1 MSDTLPLSIQ
11 NNRRMD
17 KWLAFNPGGTVKLAV
32 GKVEIG
38 QGILT
43 ALSQI
48 AAEELDVAVGR
59 IDILAGDTEDAPDE
73 GSTSSSQSI
82 EMSGRSVRLISAEL
96 RTRILGRL
104 AQRLN
109 CSVDDLSVTDGAFLQ
124 DGNATGHD
132 YWSFAGPEDFAAD
145 IEGSATPKPPAAY
158 KVVGQPVPRRDL
170 IAKVSGAA
178 FIHDIVRPGML
189 HARILR
195 QPSRDARLATLDETA
210 IIRAVGGEID
220 IVRVGDFVAFV
231 GPDETVVQ
239 RAAVAA
245 PTHASWTGVRQLH
258 PAQQEAAWFLTQ
270 PSNDRHYGD
279 PNPPASTEAPAEAGT
294 SAPARP
300 PADLDGGTSTGPV
313 PADTRAPDTAITGTV
328 TPAARIIVS
337 QTYSRPYVAHAA
349 LAPSCALAEYRD
361 GHLSVWSH
369 TQAVYPLRNSLADIL
384 GLKRDQ
390 VTVRHAHGAGCYG
403 HNGADDAA
411 LDAAIIALQRPGH
424 CIRVQWR
431 REEEFGFEP
440 VSTAH
445 MTRVRAELDAAG
457 RPVDWTTEVWAGS
470 HVQRPIFGGVMLA
483 HEALPTPAPPPRA
496 DDPPE
501 ASGGGGTRNGF
512 PLYDFPAR
520 RVIHHLALTTPVRTS
535 SLRGLGALPNVYAI
549 ESFIDELAEQA
560 GVDPVAYRLSLLSDA
575 RARHLIET
583 VAERC
588 DWASR
593 GPAGSGRGLGLAWS
607 RYKNKA
613 AYACVAV
620 ELEVDQDITL
630 RRVWCAADAGLVINP
645 DGARNQLEGGIVH
658 AASMTLKEQVTLDG
672 DGITSLDWT
681 RYPIMRFSEVP
692 EIEAVIVH
700 NPNSPTLGMGEC
712 TFGPTAAAIG
722 NAVAHALGV
731 RIRDMPLTRE
741 RIAAALLR

>member
-1 MSDTLPLSIQ
+1 MSDTLPLSLI
-11 NNRRMD
+11 NNRRLEA
-17 KWLAFNPGGTVKLAV
+17 WLRFQPDRTVRLAV

-38 QGILT
+38 QGILI

-59 IDILAGDTEDAPDE
+59 IDILSGDTADAPDE

-82 EMSGRSVRLISAEL
+82 EVSGRSVRLVSAEL
-96 RTRILGRL
+96 RERVLGRL
-104 AQRLN
+104 ARRLN
-109 CSVDDLSVTDGAFLQ
+109 CAPEALSVDDGCFLME
-124 DGNATGHD
+124 GNPTGYD

-145 IEGSATPKPPAAY
+145 IAGLAEPKPPAAY

-170 IAKVSGAA
+170 APKVTGAA
-178 FIHDIVRPGML
+178 FIHDIVRPDML
-189 HARILR
+189 HARVLR
-195 QPSRDARLATLDETA
+195 QPSYGARLQSLNEAA
-210 IIRAVGGEID
+210 IRRAAGGDMEV
-220 IVRVGDFVAFV
+220 VRVGDFVAFV

-245 PTHASWTGVRQLH
+245 VSAATWTGVRVLT
-258 PAQQEAAWFLTQ
+258 PAQQEAAWLVQQ
-270 PSNDRHYGD
+270 PADDRILGD
-279 PNPPASTEAPAEAGT
+279 PPPAVEAG
-294 SAPARP
+294 
-300 PADLDGGTSTGPV
+300 V
-313 PADTRAPDTAITGTV
+313 V
-328 TPAARIIVS
+328 VS
-337 QTYSRPYVAHAA
+337 QTYSRPFVSHAA
-349 LAPSCALAEYRD
+349 LAPSCALAEFRD

-369 TQAVYPLRNSLADIL
+369 TQGVYPLRNSLSGIL
-384 GLKRDQ
+384 GLKREQ

-411 LDAAIIALQRPGH
+411 LDAAIIAMQLPGR

-445 MTRVRAELDAAG
+445 TTRIRAALDDAG
-457 RPVDWTTEVWAGS
+457 RPVDWTAEVWAGS
-470 HVQRPIFGGVMLA
+470 HVQRPVFGGNMLA
-483 HEALPTPAPPPRA
+483 HEALPDPPPPSKA
-496 DDPPE
+496 NDPGE
-501 ASGGGGTRNGF
+501 ANGGGGTRNAF
-512 PLYDFPAR
+512 PMYDFPAK
-520 RVIHHLALTTPVRTS
+520 RVIHHLALATPVRTS
-535 SLRGLGALPNVYAI
+535 SLRGLGALPNVYAL
-549 ESFIDELAEQA
+549 ECFMDELAERA
-560 GVDPVAYRLSLLSDA
+560 GVDPVEYRLGLLSDA
-575 RARHLIET
+575 RARRLIQI

-588 DWASR
+588 GW
-593 GPAGSGRGLGLAWS
+593 SGRGAVGTGHGLGLAWS

-620 ELEVDQDITL
+620 ELDVDQDIVL
-630 RRVWCAADAGLVINP
+630 RRAWCAADAGLVINP

-658 AASMTLKEQVTLDG
+658 AASMTLKEQVTLEG
-672 DGITSLDWT
+672 DGISSLDWD

-692 EIEAVIVH
+692 EIDTVIID
-700 NPNSPTLGMGEC
+700 NPDMPTLGMGEC

-741 RIAAALLR
+741 RIAAALVR